1 MTTDTQATWQMPDA
15 KYQRRSGGTL
25 ARLPLPNV
33 RSKGMRRGTKEERET
48 DEGQNKNIDGELTSS
63 SRKRTLGSRGLLFL
77 AGEPWNGERSPSFPV
92 FPASV
97 PSFPVRPQV
106 QTLGRASV
114 QTNQQVKN
122 K

>member
-48 DEGQNKNIDGELTSS
+48 DEGQNNKYRRRADQFQQKKN
-63 SRKRTLGSRGLLFL
+63 SRL
-77 AGEPWNGERSPSFPV
+77 
-92 FPASV
+92 
-97 PSFPVRPQV
+97 
-106 QTLGRASV
+106 
-114 QTNQQVKN
+114 
-122 K
+122 